1 MRAFIVAGRTFVSFY
16 NELFLLIGISLFWWI
31 TGGIFVGAAMVLAY
45 TALTL
50 AARQNVPLLST
61 GNPLWLTPLFAIP
74 AGPACAALA
83 NLVRPAARDLR
94 ADRSLFWEGFR
105 MYWKKALA
113 LSAIGLAVLSLL
125 LLNLLFYLSQ
135 SQPILQVLAFLW
147 AYLVV
152 FWIGVLL
159 YLFPVLIALKE
170 PTIIGTLR
178 TAIAMTFANPVFSVI
193 LVVIAAALTGLSIA
207 LPILLLLAWPALM
220 TLLGE
225 HSLKLFVERVRGP
238 EENASEKGKA

>member
-1 MRAFIVAGRTFVSFY
+1 VRAFLVAGRTFISFY

-50 AARQNVPLLST
+50 AARQDVPVLST

-74 AGPACAALA
+74 SGPASAALA
-83 NLVRPAARDLR
+83 TLVRQAARDLR
-94 ADRSLFWEGFR
+94 ADRSLFWDGFR
-105 MYWKKALA
+105 MYWKKALV
-113 LSAIGLAVLSLL
+113 LSAIGFGVLSLL
-125 LLNLLFYLSQ
+125 LLNLLFYLSR
-135 SQPILQVLAFLW
+135 SQPFLQILAFLW

-170 PTIIGTLR
+170 PTVVGALR
-178 TAIAMTFANPVFSVI
+178 TAIAMTFANPIFSVFA
-193 LVVIAAALTGLSIA
+193 VIIAVALTGLSIA
-207 LPILLLLAWPALM
+207 LPILLLLAWPAVIA
-220 TLLGE
+220 LLGE

-238 EENASEKGKA
+238 EEDTSGQNRG